1 MILSKIKKARI
12 LIIDDQESNVEV
24 LLNFF
29 EMVNYQNV
37 KSITD
42 SREAIEVIQSF
53 KPDIILLDLNMP
65 FVSGFDILEKLKEV
79 VEPDEYL
86 PVLIL
91 TADITIEAKRKA
103 LNMGASDFITK
114 PFDLTELQARL
125 NTHLQIRFKNEQIK
139 SYAEEQKQLLATKD
153 KFFSIIAHDV
163 RNPFVGIVN
172 FSKITL
178 SHFDRLDKTEIHES
192 LQLINKT
199 ATQGH
204 ELLENLLKW
213 SRSQTGTIV
222 ISPEKLIVND
232 IIKSIITSLKSQADN
247 KKIKLLS
254 QFDSVIVLDT
264 DKEMLETI
272 LRNLI
277 SNAVKFT
284 PENGFV
290 KTSAV
295 LNSDNVIITVTD
307 TGIGISNDDIKK
319 LFRIDSKMQS
329 RMGTAN
335 ESGSGLG
342 LILCKEFVDKLGGTI
357 SVLSKINEGTKFILT
372 FPTHR
377 NKA

>member
-1 MILSKIKKARI
+1 MILSRIKKARI

-103 LNMGASDFITK
+103 LNMGAGDFITK

>member
-1 MILSKIKKARI
+1 MILSRIKKARI

-65 FVSGFDILEKLKEV
+65 FVSGFDILEKLNEV

-103 LNMGASDFITK
+103 LNMGAGDFITK

>member
-1 MILSKIKKARI
+1 MILSRIKKARI

-65 FVSGFDILEKLKEV
+65 FVSGFDIIEKLKEV

-103 LNMGASDFITK
+103 LNMGAGDFITK

-199 ATQGH
+199 AKQGH